1 MKRMILLTI
10 ALLLLASTA
19 MAEAGDEF
27 VRNTRN
33 IPEEL
38 VRITANV
45 YLDDNLIYSC
55 KDFRMTGNAVLTI
68 STPFEILR
76 GDEGVHEVKIALI
89 CQPAEETELSYILRQ
104 LSSLENRVRQI
115 EKGFNNEI
123 AVDDVV
129 HVDLMPAIGDVQDTV
144 LHAFG
149 TPEDE
154 SIAETI
160 HLELTA
166 LVENINESAVGEVE

>member
-1 MKRMILLTI
+1 MINF
-10 ALLLLASTA
+10 
-19 MAEAGDEF
+19 G
-27 VRNTRN
+27 R
-33 IPEEL
+33 
-38 VRITANV
+38 
-45 YLDDNLIYSC
+45 
-55 KDFRMTGNAVLTI
+55 
-68 STPFEILR
+68 
-76 GDEGVHEVKIALI
+76 I
-89 CQPAEETELSYILRQ
+89 CQPAEETELAYILRQ